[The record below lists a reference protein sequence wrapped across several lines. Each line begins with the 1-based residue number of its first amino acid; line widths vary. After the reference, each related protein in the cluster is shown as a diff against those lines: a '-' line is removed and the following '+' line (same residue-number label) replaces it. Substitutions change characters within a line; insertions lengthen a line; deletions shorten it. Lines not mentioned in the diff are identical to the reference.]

1 MKPIL
6 WSLLLALG
14 CSLPGKAQQPVA
26 ADSCRMQADE
36 QADTSTIE
44 APTAGDPFAQDSV
57 WQEATA
63 GEGLDFKVFGRHAR
77 DDKYYGQLAER
88 FEKAD
93 TTLFGSDFLVLYYG
107 YAYRDEYD
115 GGYGVDPWNEATKE
129 KRYTE
134 AYDALNSALKKAPAT
149 PHALSDA
156 LWIARELGRPDEEV
170 QRLEWRLYALLTW
183 ISLLRDGSEQYPAVV
198 VNVRDEY
205 TFMYDYM
212 GVRQVLGQ
220 QLIRKDDGIPYDKI
234 DIEPLDTSDSKISEV
249 WFDVSYPFT
258 MLASPGHWAKNSRAA
273 HPQRTPPPKAR
284 PTPRPRVSSR
294 DRDTRPPRFAPEQ
307 RTTHSNNI
315 SIRRQ
320 APKSEPVAFFVSG
333 STERPV

>member
-6 WSLLLALG
+6 WGLLLALG
-14 CSLPGKAQQPVA
+14 CSLPGKAQQPAV

-36 QADTSTIE
+36 QAGTSALA
-44 APTAGDPFAQDSV
+44 APTADDPFAQDSV

-63 GEGLDFKVFGRHAR
+63 GEGLDFMVFGRHAR
-77 DDKYYGQLAER
+77 DDRYYGQLAER

-115 GGYGVDPWNEATKE
+115 GGYGRDPWNEATKE
-129 KRYTE
+129 KRYAE

-183 ISLLRDGSEQYPAVV
+183 ISLLGDGSEQYPAVV

-205 TFMYDYM
+205 TLMYDYM

-234 DIEPLDTSDSKISEV
+234 DIEPLDTPDSKISEV

-258 MLASPGHWAKNSRAA
+258 MLASPGHWAKKL
-273 HPQRTPPPKAR
+273 TGETLTK
-284 PTPRPRVSSR
+284 
-294 DRDTRPPRFAPEQ
+294 DTA
-307 RTTHSNNI
+307 
-315 SIRRQ
+315 
-320 APKSEPVAFFVSG
+320 SENEPGVPSPG
-333 STERPV
+333 E

>member
-6 WSLLLALG
+6 WGLLLALG
-14 CSLPGKAQQPVA
+14 CSLPGKAQQPAA

-36 QADTSTIE
+36 QADTSAMA
-44 APTAGDPFAQDSV
+44 APTADDPFAQDSV

-63 GEGLDFKVFGRHAR
+63 GEGLDFMVFGRHAR
-77 DDKYYGQLAER
+77 DDRYYGQLAER

-115 GGYGVDPWNEATKE
+115 GGYGRDPWNEATKE
-129 KRYTE
+129 KRYEE

-183 ISLLRDGSEQYPAVV
+183 ISLLGDG
-198 VNVRDEY
+198 
-205 TFMYDYM
+205 
-212 GVRQVLGQ
+212 
-220 QLIRKDDGIPYDKI
+220 
-234 DIEPLDTSDSKISEV
+234 
-249 WFDVSYPFT
+249 
-258 MLASPGHWAKNSRAA
+258 
-273 HPQRTPPPKAR
+273 
-284 PTPRPRVSSR
+284 
-294 DRDTRPPRFAPEQ
+294 
-307 RTTHSNNI
+307 
-315 SIRRQ
+315 SIRRSWSTSVTNIPSCTITW
-320 APKSEPVAFFVSG
+320 ASGKFWVSNSSAKTTASRTTR
-333 STERPV
+333 ST